1 MVIAS
6 PHLNKSV
13 ILFSFCGW
21 MQTQSSIQ
29 TSQTRTTKASAE
41 KFFTLFID
49 EGHLKDSIKYVS

>member
-49 EGHLKDSIKYVS
+49 LKDSIKYVS